1 MELTKLFFPLLI
13 QVDLLLFLLSRSCVC
28 LFSSDS
34 TVWKFLFCSNLP
46 FSCRWQLPPS
56 PTHSLFPESSDAAS
70 TRALV
75 FTCRAH
81 KRKSALDVCSRRE
94 GRKNNKKSKHA
105 SSHMKQTD
113 GHIFFA
119 GTLSCCKRYFLSLLL
134 LSCKLTGF
142 SCVEDN
148 KHIRKILSFTKENVY
163 AN

>member
-1 MELTKLFFPLLI
+1 MFILFW
-13 QVDLLLFLLSRSCVC
+13 QQ
-28 LFSSDS
+28 
-34 TVWKFLFCSNLP
+34 VWKFFFCSNLP

-113 GHIFFA
+113 GQIFFA
-119 GTLSCCKRYFLSLLL
+119 GTFLAVNVIFFLFYFFLANWLAFPVCRTINTYERFSLLPKKTFTQI
-134 LSCKLTGF
+134 SPREEHSKLQ
-142 SCVEDN
+142 
-148 KHIRKILSFTKENVY
+148 
-163 AN
+163 